1 MLRLS
6 CGLWAGATL
15 LAILTTP
22 CTAADEPAANQEY
35 TLRYKF
41 APGET
46 IRWEVVHRGR
56 IRSTISGTT
65 QAAETVSKSVKVWKI
80 TEVKEDGAAT
90 FEHSVESVDM
100 WHKFTGQ
107 QEVRYNSLTDTK
119 APLGYE
125 NVAQSIGVPLSTV
138 TVSPRGEIISRVRL
152 QKTQQ
157 QQNEG
162 LMCIPL
168 PEKPVAVGHTWSLPM
183 PIEVPLPAG
192 TIKRVDASQKFTLS
206 EVKNGVATI
215 QVATQILTP
224 IRDPA
229 IEAQLIQSQSTGF
242 VKFDIDAGRVI
253 SQQLD
258 VDKGVVGFSGEA
270 SSMHCLSRF
279 TEELITARTETAS
292 RPAARREL

>member
-1 MLRLS
+1 MLRIS
-6 CGLWAGATL
+6 IGLWAGAAL
-15 LAILTTP
+15 LALTPTLA
-22 CTAADEPAANQEY
+22 TAADEPAAAEKY

-65 QAAETVSKSVKVWKI
+65 QAAETVSKSVKAWRI

-107 QEVRYNSLTDTK
+107 QEVRYNSRSDK
-119 APLGYE
+119 KVPLGYE

-138 TVSPRGEIISRVRL
+138 TVSPRGEIVSRVRL
-152 QKTQQ
+152 QKSPQ
-157 QQNEG
+157 QQNDG

-168 PEKPVAVGHTWSLPM
+168 PEEPVAVGHTWSIAM
-183 PIEVPLPAG
+183 PIEVPQPTG
-192 TIKRVDASQKFTLS
+192 TVKKIDASQKFTLS

-215 QVATQILTP
+215 QIATQILTP
-224 IRDPA
+224 IHDPA
-229 IEAQLIQSQSTGF
+229 IEAQLIQSQSSGF
-242 VKFDIDAGRVI
+242 VRLDIDAGRVL

-258 VDKGVVGFSGEA
+258 VDKGVVGFRGDA

-279 TEELITARTETAS
+279 TEELLNGETETAA
-292 RPAARREL
+292 RPDATREF